1 MSSQIKKANS
11 GNESEVNSQLVEQ
24 TKAKIENIRKALM
37 KFDKDLDDEI
47 DQEELLNFLDSNMKN
62 GQKFDRGLANKIFE
76 ALDLDKSGKISCE
89 EFIRNFIS
97 IEEEIKTHAKDLQ
110 TKYMAEKEKNLN
122 IQKMLLENQTEKLN
136 AEGIGQNAKITIE
149 IYNIEFLRPLSTL
162 KRISIRIRFDAE
174 SKETRQVSGEEN
186 VVVWKEKFEFRVQRK
201 DIIYFEV
208 INNDEMTGRKEVLG
222 TVSFPLYKIERQ
234 DEYDLELEIPDEND
248 ENVNMAKINAKIQ
261 FIWSIYKYYQDLLT
275 KSERVLQNCQAMLQ
289 KTNRLLENLN
299 EPFKYME
306 AMENRDNRAADLAVN
321 EPDYARGFGEGNNS
335 LNTLRVK
342 STAGT
347 IENHTKQYEVADKL
361 ENFIKTTISKW
372 IMSGIF
378 FFANFLRNFLYQI
391 F

>member
-1 MSSQIKKANS
+1 MSSQMKKANS
-11 GNESEVNSQLVEQ
+11 ANDSEVNSQLVEQ

-47 DQEELLNFLDSNMKN
+47 EQEELLNFLDSNMKN

-110 TKYMAEKEKNLN
+110 TKYMTEKDKNLN

-149 IYNIEFLRPLSTL
+149 IYNIEFLRNLNAL
-162 KRISIRIRFDAE
+162 KRISIRIRFDVE
-174 SKETRQVSGEEN
+174 SKETRLVSGEDN
-186 VVVWKEKFEFRVQRK
+186 VVIWKEKFEFRVQRK

-208 INNDEMTGRKEVLG
+208 MNNDETTGRKEVLG

-234 DEYDLELEIPDEND
+234 DEYDLELEIPDEHD

-261 FIWSIYKYYQDLLT
+261 FIWSIYKYYQDQLT
-275 KSERVLQNCQAMLQ
+275 KSERVLANCQAMLQ

-306 AMENRDNRAADLAVN
+306 AVEDRNNRQADHAALN
-321 EPDYARGFGEGNNS
+321 EADFARGFGEGNNTTS
-335 LNTLRVK
+335 LRVR
-342 STAGT
+342 STTTAGT
-347 IENHTKQYEVADKL
+347 QENHTKQYEVADKL
-361 ENFIKTTISKW
+361 ENFIKTTISKK
-372 IMSGIF
+372 
-378 FFANFLRNFLYQI
+378 
-391 F
+391 